1 MPQFNIGGER
11 LGKISYETKQIDF
24 DLYFQAVREN
34 EEIHDVMFEAMSGKM
49 LQKDQILQYMP
60 IISFCLENQI
70 KGKPSPLS
78 DDDVEILKSFVILV
92 LQGDQIASMN
102 LHVLVGYFTAVK
114 ALLVQQ
120 GDDTNEEMRELILDQ
135 LILRKVKVLG
145 EQMRYN

>member
-1 MPQFNIGGER
+1 
-11 LGKISYETKQIDF
+11 
-24 DLYFQAVREN
+24 
-34 EEIHDVMFEAMSGKM
+34 
-49 LQKDQILQYMP
+49 
-60 IISFCLENQI
+60 
-70 KGKPSPLS
+70 
-78 DDDVEILKSFVILV
+78 
-92 LQGDQIASMN
+92 MN